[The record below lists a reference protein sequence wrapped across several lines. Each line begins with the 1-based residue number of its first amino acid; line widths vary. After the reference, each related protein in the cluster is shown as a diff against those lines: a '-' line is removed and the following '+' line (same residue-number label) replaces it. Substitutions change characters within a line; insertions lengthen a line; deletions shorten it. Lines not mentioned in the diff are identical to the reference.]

1 MNYYDQ
7 PNKFQPTAVTIQ
19 KWLAT
24 KKKATVFN
32 NTTLPGYFNSDGNI
46 QRLLIFIAATIET
59 IAFVLTIIGGYTK
72 SQTRHDHRF
81 LYAGVIVA
89 ILFVLLDMI
98 GVYFYHLKDTK
109 ILLLKNTAIASN
121 NPNQI
126 GLIRINLA
134 KINYPRI
141 VAIILLF
148 LSAALKILALAVL
161 MTMFK
166 NPILASVVGLFY
178 CFVIYIHASQT
189 GWWIKE
195 GQFKRSVK
203 RDYADYL
210 NSSNTNSPI
219 NEAKSYT
226 HSFQLKF
233 QLSSL
238 QQGVP
243 KHVSNHQLL
252 FLGKDSS
259 GLYNYQINCLGLL
272 WDEDI
277 VTFCNGLLQQEK
289 DILAVECLNLQLTQ

>member
-1 MNYYDQ
+1 MNYYEQ
-7 PNKFQPTAVTIQ
+7 PDKFQPSAVTIQ

-24 KKKATVFN
+24 KKKTTDFN

-46 QRLLIFIAATIET
+46 QKSLIFIAAAIET
-59 IAFVLTIIGGYTK
+59 IAFALTILGGYTK
-72 SQTRHDHRF
+72 SITKHDNRF

-89 ILFVLLDMI
+89 ILFILLDLI
-98 GVYFYHLKDTK
+98 GVYFYHLRDTK
-109 ILLLKNTAIASN
+109 ILLLKNTEVASN
-121 NPNQI
+121 NANQI
-126 GLIRINLA
+126 GLIRIALA
-134 KINYPRI
+134 KVNFPRI
-141 VAIILLF
+141 VAIVLLF

-189 GWWIKE
+189 GWWIREIK
-195 GQFKRSVK
+195 FKRSVK
-203 RDYADYL
+203 RDYTKYL
-210 NSSNTNSPI
+210 KTSNSTAVVNA
-219 NEAKSYT
+219 AKSYT

-238 QQGVP
+238 QAGVP

>member
-1 MNYYDQ
+1 MNYYNQ
-7 PNKFQPTAVTIQ
+7 PHKFQPSDVTIQ

-24 KKKATVFN
+24 KKKRTDFN

-46 QRLLIFIAATIET
+46 QRSLIFIAAAIET
-59 IAFVLTIIGGYTK
+59 IAFVLTIYGGYSK
-72 SQTRHDHRF
+72 AIIRNDYRF
-81 LYAGVIVA
+81 LFGGVIVA

-109 ILLLKNTAIASN
+109 ILLLRNNEVASN

-126 GLIRINLA
+126 GLNRIELA
-134 KINYPRI
+134 KPNLPRV
-141 VAIILLF
+141 VAVVLLF
-148 LSAALKILALAVL
+148 LSAALKIAALAAL
-161 MTMFK
+161 LTMFK

-189 GWWIKE
+189 GWLIKE
-195 GQFKRSVK
+195 VQFKRSVK
-203 RDYADYL
+203 RDYTDYL
-210 NSSNTNSPI
+210 KSSNTTSVVNA
-219 NEAKSYT
+219 AKSYT
-226 HSFQLKF
+226 HSFQLRF

-238 QQGVP
+238 KAGIP

-252 FLGKDSS
+252 FTGMDSS

>member
-7 PNKFQPTAVTIQ
+7 PDKFQPSAVTIQ

-24 KKKATVFN
+24 KKKTTDFN

-46 QRLLIFIAATIET
+46 QRLLIFIAASIET
-59 IAFVLTIIGGYTK
+59 IAFVLTIYGGYSK
-72 SQTRHDHRF
+72 SLIRHDYRF
-81 LYAGVIVA
+81 LFGGVIVA

-109 ILLLKNTAIASN
+109 ILLLKNTEVASN

-126 GLIRINLA
+126 GLIRIDLA
-134 KINYPRI
+134 KPNLSKV
-141 VAIILLF
+141 VAIVLLF
-148 LSAALKILALAVL
+148 LSAALKIAALAAL
-161 MTMFK
+161 LTMFK

-195 GQFKRSVK
+195 VQFKRSVK
-203 RDYADYL
+203 RDYTEYL
-210 NSSNTNSPI
+210 KTSNSTSVVNA
-219 NEAKSYT
+219 AKSYT